1 MKHKYI
7 IMRMLVILILLI
19 ASKSAFSQQDP
30 MYTQYMFNTQ
40 VINPAYAGSWESFGF
55 LALSRLQWV
64 GFKDAPRTNMLSI
77 QAPTRKLKAAFG
89 LNLVQDKVG
98 FEKRVG
104 LFGDY
109 SYKISFSE
117 NTSLRMG
124 IKAGFTNYSHNLTEH
139 TLPDG
144 TDFDPLFQSD
154 VEQRFIPNFGVGFL
168 LSSEKYYLGLSSPK
182 LLNSTIR
189 LSSTNYSV
197 FSEFRHFF
205 LIGGYVFPIAE
216 KLKFKPSFLAKA
228 TLGIPLEVDFSASFL
243 FNEKVWIGAMY
254 RTGDSFGFLAQ
265 WVFDNNLR
273 IGYSYDVTTTQLKN
287 YHSNTHEI
295 MISYELNFV
304 KETIVSPRYF

>member
-1 MKHKYI
+1 MKWKYKI
-7 IMRMLVILILLI
+7 SSGLVILFFLVT
-19 ASKSAFSQQDP
+19 SKFAFSQQDP

-64 GFKDAPRTNMLSI
+64 GFKDSPRTNMLSF
-77 QAPTRKLKAAFG
+77 QAPTRKLKVAFG

-98 FEKRVG
+98 FEKRFGV
-104 LFGDY
+104 FGDY
-109 SYKISFSE
+109 SYKISFNE

-124 IKAGFTNYSHNLTEH
+124 IKAGFTNYSHNLSQH

-144 TDFDPLFQSD
+144 TDFDPLFQGD
-154 VEQRFIPNFGVGFL
+154 VEQRFIPNVGVGFL
-168 LSSEKYYLGLSSPK
+168 LSSQKYYLGLSSPK
-182 LLNSTIR
+182 LLNSKIQF
-189 LSSTNYSV
+189 SSTNYSV
-197 FSEFRHFF
+197 FAEFRHFF
-205 LIGGYVFPIAE
+205 LIGGYVFPIYE

-228 TLGIPLEVDFSASFL
+228 TLGSPLEVDLSANFL

-273 IGYSYDVTTTQLKN
+273 IGYSYDITTTQLKN